1 MPTSGAAT
9 VSESELSD
17 SSHSDI
23 DESIQHNTKHEKRTT
38 GSVFSIRLR
47 EDCSQ

>member
-1 MPTSGAAT
+1 MPTSGDASAGT

-23 DESIQHNTKHEKRTT
+23 DESIQHRPNTKRH
-38 GSVFSIRLR
+38 
-47 EDCSQ
+47 D